1 MKRVL
6 STGLLGLVLA
16 CGDTGQARV
25 SVALTATGS
34 AAESVTIADAT
45 VMLTRADVAL
55 GPLYFC
61 ASAIGR
67 AELCEVAVAE
77 LLPVVVLHGLDPTPQ
92 ALGALD
98 ATTGNIMS
106 AIYDYGISWLLTQ
119 NQPRASTSA
128 LDGHSAVLEGVIMRG
143 GRTLRFSAQID
154 ALPRVAGDQTVNG
167 QRTSHALVS
176 HTEQLT
182 LTVDPNRWVDRLD
195 VEALFARDTDGDGVV
210 TIAPADSAAEASHM
224 LPGVPDGGSSDAGSA
239 AREVD
244 TSYESILQGMTTRA
258 PLGFVWH

>member
-6 STGLLGLVLA
+6 LIGLVAFAEA
-16 CGDTGQARV
+16 CGETGQARV
-25 SVALTATGS
+25 SVPLTATGT
-34 AAESVTIADAT
+34 AARVVTIADAT
-45 VMLTRADVAL
+45 VMLTRADLAL

-77 LLPVVVLHGLDPTPQ
+77 LLPVAVIHALDPNPQ

-119 NQPRASTSA
+119 NQPRASA
-128 LDGHSAVLEGVIMRG
+128 NAPDGHSAALEGVIVRG
-143 GRTLRFSAQID
+143 GRTLRFRAGID
-154 ALPRVAGDQTVNG
+154 ALPRVAGDQTVNA

-182 LTVDPNRWVDRLD
+182 LTVDPNSWVDRLD
-195 VEALFARDTDGDGVV
+195 VAALFARDTDGDGVV
-210 TIAPADSAAEASHM
+210 TIMPDVAMDSAA
-224 LPGVPDGGSSDAGSA
+224 DGGLSDGGGA
-239 AREVD
+239 ATDVD
-244 TSYESILQGMTTRA
+244 TSYESILQGMLTRA